1 MYNVL
6 NGNKKIYWFAV
17 VSIFWQNKRVWITGA
32 SSGIGEAL
40 ARQLARK
47 GALLV
52 LSARG
57 VEKLEVIKAQLPN
70 SEQHLII
77 PLDVSNS
84 EEIRATVA
92 THASLLG
99 KIDVLINNAGISQ
112 RALTWEASAASERL
126 VMETNFFGAI
136 ALSKAVLPGMLSRNS
151 GQIINMSSVVGKF
164 GFPLRSTYA
173 ASKHALHGYFDS
185 LRAEVQAAGKNLHI
199 MLVCPG
205 RIATNI
211 SLSAVVADGS
221 RQNEM
226 DPGLA
231 AGLSPEYCARRIISA
246 AEGHKAEL
254 YIGKEQ
260 FLIYLKR
267 FLPALFRKV
276 VSHIKPK

>member
-1 MYNVL
+1 MSNY
-6 NGNKKIYWFAV
+6 
-17 VSIFWQNKRVWITGA
+17 WQNKIVWITGA
-32 SSGIGEAL
+32 SSGIGAAL
-40 ARQLARK
+40 AQELAKK
-47 GALLV
+47 GGRLI
-52 LSARG
+52 LSARSAD
-57 VEKLEVIKAQLPN
+57 KLKALRLSLQNPEN
-70 SEQHLII
+70 HITI
-77 PLDVSNS
+77 PIDVSDTS
-84 EEIRATVA
+84 QISSAIVEHEDLV
-92 THASLLG
+92 HQV
-99 KIDVLINNAGISQ
+99 DVLINNAGISQ
-112 RALTWEASAASERL
+112 RALTWEASPASERL
-126 VMETNFFGAI
+126 IMETNFFGAI
-136 ALSKAVLPGMLSRNS
+136 ALAKAVLPGMLRRNT
-151 GQIINMSSVVGKF
+151 GQIINLSSVVGKF
-164 GFPLRSTYA
+164 GFPLRSSYS

-185 LRAEVQAAGKNLHI
+185 LRAETQAAGKNLHI

-221 RQNEM
+221 KQNEM

-246 AEGHKAEL
+246 AEDHKAEL